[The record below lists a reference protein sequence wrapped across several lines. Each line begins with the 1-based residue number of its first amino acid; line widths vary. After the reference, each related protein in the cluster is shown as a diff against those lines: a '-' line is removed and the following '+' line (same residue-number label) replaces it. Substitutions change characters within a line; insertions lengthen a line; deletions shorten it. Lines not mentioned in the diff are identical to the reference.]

1 MHGETDVNCNAGTQM
16 YIYSNLSQVT
26 YTEQALDGNRLSIG
40 WEIFIS
46 DKTEKALKVDLLK

>member
-1 MHGETDVNCNAGTQM
+1 MHGEIDVNSSACTQM

-26 YTEQALDGNRLSIG
+26 YKEQALDGNRLSIG

-46 DKTEKALKVDLLK
+46 DKTEKALKVDILK

>member
-1 MHGETDVNCNAGTQM
+1 MHGETDVNCNACTQI

-46 DKTEKALKVDLLK
+46 DKTEEALKVDL